1 MSIRQSVTRITVTV
15 SIIIAI
21 LALAFFAQTSG
32 FAERSPWLALLCV
45 AFIVILL
52 SIFLEYKSRNRTPR
66 KLPHGMQSSQYSE
79 ERPPSIKPYCCSSG
93 EQLESMDLAEGAK
106 VSVGAASDSIRD
118 YFIHKTDTEL
128 WALHSKME
136 KFSSRVAAEL
146 KAEIERRDART
157 SYHLPIIEHTCS
169 NPSYEFS
176 GWCSDCG
183 VAVKTCLKCGQMLH
197 DYPNPACGRFIG
209 D

>member
-79 ERPPSIKPYCCSSG
+79 ERPPSIKPYCSKKRYPT
-93 EQLESMDLAEGAK
+93 EFLKQAK
-106 VSVGAASDSIRD
+106 DSD
-118 YFIHKTDTEL
+118 
-128 WALHSKME
+128 
-136 KFSSRVAAEL
+136 
-146 KAEIERRDART
+146 
-157 SYHLPIIEHTCS
+157 
-169 NPSYEFS
+169 
-176 GWCSDCG
+176 
-183 VAVKTCLKCGQMLH
+183 VKEAT
-197 DYPNPACGRFIG
+197 A
-209 D
+209 